1 MSTTTYTAQT
11 SNKTTTVAKH
21 ANNNGWYAKFIEKA
35 EFSYFGIIAM
45 TISIG
50 SILGGIAAMFVFQND
65 APTWQL
71 GVAMMV
77 SMANNVAAI
86 GQAPTKWVVNTFV
99 LCVVL
104 NLLIIAINL

>member
-1 MSTTTYTAQT
+1 MSTISTAQT
-11 SNKTTTVAKH
+11 NSKTTTVAKQ
-21 ANNNGWYAKFIEKA
+21 ANSNGWYAKLIEKA
-35 EFSYFGIIAM
+35 QFSYFGLISM

-86 GQAPTKWVVNTFV
+86 GQAPAKWVVNIFA

-104 NLLIIAINL
+104 NLLIIVINL

>member
-1 MSTTTYTAQT
+1 MSTTYTAQT
-11 SNKTTTVAKH
+11 SNRTTVVKQ
-21 ANNNGWYAKFIEKA
+21 ANSTGWYAKLIEKA
-35 EFSYFGIIAM
+35 QFSYFGIIAM
-45 TISIG
+45 TITIG

-86 GQAPTKWVVNTFV
+86 GQAPTKWVVNIFA

-104 NLLIIAINL
+104 NLLIIAVNL

>member
-21 ANNNGWYAKFIEKA
+21 ANTNGWYAKLIAKA

-45 TISIG
+45 TITIG

-86 GQAPTKWVVNTFV
+86 GQAPAKWVVNIFA

-104 NLLIIAINL
+104 NLMIIAINL